1 MRQGARPPCVRAE
14 PAQASS
20 RLHRASRCPLMSRP
34 VTVEA
39 LPPSPALSST
49 MSSEQPRRLR
59 VRLCDLHKNVRLW
72 QHKYALSHHPSNART
87 TPCHGHAPPS
97 NRLRLP
103 LVPFLCHDPTSGS
116 HSPLMSPT
124 TLWVPRDL
132 TPLSRSPN
140 VPVERP
146 SRNPSPQL
154 NASDTRCLTQSE
166 SAQVL
171 LHAGSPSAADI
182 AQKQPPAALLKSFDA
197 ASDPCRPPA
206 AALLLQT
213 PRALGHTRRCPCR
226 IPNPSR
232 SPVRSSDHAQHGF
245 EQSANAATCTS
256 SQAPCRNAPKRGG
269 IARHMAV
276 FPLLAVR
283 PRSSAF
289 R

>member
-1 MRQGARPPCVRAE
+1 MWQGARPPCVRAE

-39 LPPSPALSST
+39 SPPSPALSST
-49 MSSEQPRRLR
+49 TSSEQPQRSR
-59 VRLCDLHKNVRLW
+59 VELHKNVRIW
-72 QHKYALSHHPSNART
+72 QHKYALSHRLPKART

-116 HSPLMSPT
+116 HSPLLSPT

-146 SRNPSPQL
+146 SRNPS
-154 NASDTRCLTQSE
+154 TRCLTQTQ

-182 AQKQPPAALLKSFDA
+182 AQKQPPAAPREVLRCCVRPLPPSGRCPLAPNA
-197 ASDPCRPPA
+197 ASTLPHQAVPLPYPQPQSQPRPV
-206 AALLLQT
+206 
-213 PRALGHTRRCPCR
+213 
-226 IPNPSR
+226 I
-232 SPVRSSDHAQHGF
+232 
-245 EQSANAATCTS
+245 
-256 SQAPCRNAPKRGG
+256 
-269 IARHMAV
+269 
-276 FPLLAVR
+276 R
-283 PRSSAF
+283 PRPARLRTICERSDVHIFSSSVS
-289 R
+289 